1 MIWAN
6 PLDVIQYARS
16 SYCYNNVYIFQR
28 IYWCKYI
35 NQVTYISSLEAEY
48 QAIGIIIHK
57 RSSKK
62 KLKKVRHDYITGI
75 FRDLFRGQISAP
87 SQFKSEQKLP
97 KIVSNSPHSLA
108 VQFGENSM
116 KIRQKIAKL
125 QMYTF
130 TQWCIYSWAIIKVNA
145 IKLIWF

>member
-1 MIWAN
+1 MAYSLQKFEYLLYISKTEF
-6 PLDVIQYARS
+6 Y
-16 SYCYNNVYIFQR
+16 YKFIFQR

-75 FRDLFRGQISAP
+75 FLSLFRGRISAP
-87 SQFKSEQKLP
+87 SKSKIEQKLSQ
-97 KIVSNSPHSLA
+97 IVNNVPNSFP

-116 KIRQKIAKL
+116 KIRSKIAKL

-130 TQWCIYSWAIIKVNA
+130 TH
-145 IKLIWF
+145 